1 MRFPRPIRRPLDHYA
16 DRELRFH
23 LTIHAHPKITGWSA
37 PVADGI
43 WEAALNERT
52 RGRVQLF
59 AACLMP
65 DHLHL
70 IVAPGEVDIL
80 RFLNTFKSWTT
91 RTAWGSGNSH
101 ALWQPGMWDRTIR
114 DEGDFTATLEYVVR
128 NPVVAGL
135 VEHPADWPWVWAYFM
150 D

>member
-1 MRFPRPIRRPLDHYA
+1 MRYPRSIRRAPEHYA

-23 LTIHAHPKITGWSA
+23 LTFHAHPEIAVWPGTVGEAIWRVVLEQRA
-37 PVADGI
+37 AD
-43 WEAALNERT
+43 
-52 RGRVQLF
+52 RVQLF

-70 IVAPGEVDIL
+70 VVSAGSIDVL
-80 RFLNTFKSWTT
+80 RFVNTFKSWTT
-91 RTAWGSGNSH
+91 RKAWGRGNHH

-114 DEGDFTATLEYVVR
+114 DEADFGATIEYVVR
-128 NPVVAGL
+128 NPVTAGL
-135 VEHPADWPWVWAYFM
+135 TEKPGEWPWVWAYFM